1 MPDSYRLT
9 DVPQVGGIKS
19 MLQRINAKIT
29 ALENAQDTTAF
40 HVVTLNGK
48 TVNFYATSDTT
59 LAPVGTFTIPEDK
72 SLDQLGTEI
81 VENFTFSSLK
91 YPNTVNP
98 NLDGKTV
105 FVLAVKGDDALN
117 PTIKYN
123 FVDASKLVDKYTASD
138 TSITIAGYT
147 VKVNTDPS
155 PSNMLS
161 LTANGLMVDGSGKID
176 KVTSPTTGNVPLLA
190 SDGSITNSTI
200 AGTDVVVKPA
210 TFTLGNVV
218 EFASDGGIVD
228 SSIASA
234 NILVKLSG
242 ATANNIVTLTSDGG
256 IVDSTFRVATD
267 AEFTAMLNEVM
278 PVSGS

>member
-1 MPDSYRLT
+1 MPDSYRLN
-9 DVPQVGGIKS
+9 DIPQLGGIKS
-19 MLQRINAKIT
+19 MLQRINTKIT
-29 ALENAQDTTAF
+29 ELENAQDTTAF

-81 VENFTFSSLK
+81 VENFTFSSLT

-147 VKVNTDPS
+147 IKANIASDTG
-155 PSNMLS
+155 NMLS
-161 LTANGLMVDGSGKID
+161 LTASGLMVNGSGKVD
-176 KVTSPTTGNVPLLA
+176 KVTGGT
-190 SDGSITNSTI
+190 
-200 AGTDVVVKPA
+200 AG
-210 TFTLGNVV
+210 
-218 EFASDGGIVD
+218 
-228 SSIASA
+228 
-234 NILVKLSG
+234 
-242 ATANNIVTLTSDGG
+242 NIVTLASDGG
-256 IVDSTFRVATD
+256 IVDSTFRIATD
-267 AEFTAMLNEVM
+267 AEFTAMLDEVL
-278 PVSGS
+278 PASGGGGA